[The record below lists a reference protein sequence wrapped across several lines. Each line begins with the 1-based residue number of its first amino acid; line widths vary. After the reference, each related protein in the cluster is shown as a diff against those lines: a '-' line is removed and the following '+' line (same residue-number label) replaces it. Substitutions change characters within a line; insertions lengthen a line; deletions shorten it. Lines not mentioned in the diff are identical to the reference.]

1 MGEDFDWME
10 GEDPT
15 NPSHYRC
22 YRGFEVIDITEQLN
36 FNRGNAVKYIL
47 RAGLKKA
54 DEEILDLRKAIWYL
68 EREIQRVKI

>member
-1 MGEDFDWME
+1 MGEYFD
-10 GEDPT
+10 GTKDEDPT
-15 NPSHYRC
+15 NPSHYKQ
-22 YRGFEVIDITEQLN
+22 YHGFEAIDITEQLN

-47 RAGLKKA
+47 RAGLKKS

>member
-1 MGEDFDWME
+1 MSKYFDGMK

-15 NPSHYRC
+15 NPSHYKE
-22 YRGFEVIDITEQLN
+22 YQGFEVIDITEQLN

-54 DEEILDLRKAIWYL
+54 DEEILDLKKAI
-68 EREIQRVKI
+68 